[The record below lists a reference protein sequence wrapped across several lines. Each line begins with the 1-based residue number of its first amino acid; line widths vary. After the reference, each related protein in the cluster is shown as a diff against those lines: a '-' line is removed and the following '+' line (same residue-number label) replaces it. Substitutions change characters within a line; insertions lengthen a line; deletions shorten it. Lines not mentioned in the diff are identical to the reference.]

1 MQIIRKNPK
10 LGNYLHYLHQT
21 DARHAGYEQVP
32 NGYHQ
37 VQIGVDEETGEPI
50 IGDGDPIYID
60 GDDLF
65 AADWDEAWGEPP
77 TDEELAAWEEPEP
90 EPPPPVTDVDRIT
103 KILAG
108 HEAEAPQR
116 ITRLKAEVS
125 LAMIAYAGFN
135 PTSANAEG
143 SRFVVHHAAKIAAFN
158 LAGGNVVAG
167 QALYDAIAEST
178 GDFPWLNQEMG
189 DGQPKILSIFL
200 TRLVPQ

>member
-1 MQIIRKNPK
+1 MFYKNSK
-10 LGNYLHYLHQT
+10 LGNFLHYNHPAAE
-21 DARHAGYEQVP
+21 ARFAGFEQIPV
-32 NGYHQ
+32 GFQQIQ
-37 VQIGVDEETGEPI
+37 VGQNEDGSPI
-50 IGDGDPIYID
+50 YGDGDTIYED
-60 GDDLF
+60 GDPLF
-65 AADWDEAWGEPP
+65 LLVGWNEAWGEPP
-77 TDEELAAWEEPEP
+77 TDEELEAWEEPEP
-90 EPPPPVTDVDRIT
+90 EPPPPVTDLDRIT

-167 QALYDAIAEST
+167 RALYDTIAEST
-178 GDFPWLNQEMG
+178 GDFAWLNQEMG
-189 DGQPKILSIFL
+189 EGGPSILSIFAA
-200 TRLVPQ
+200 RLVAQ

>member
-1 MQIIRKNPK
+1 MYQEISVHTNTASPTPYFLYHYGRKFALRLTPDGWALDETWPED
-10 LGNYLHYLHQT
+10 LGAQPT
-21 DARHAGYEQVP
+21 AQQV
-32 NGYHQ
+32 
-37 VQIGVDEETGEPI
+37 
-50 IGDGDPIYID
+50 
-60 GDDLF
+60 L
-65 AADWDEAWGEPP
+65 DWEPP
-77 TDEELAAWEEPEP
+77 AP
-90 EPPPPVTDVDRIT
+90 EPPAPLTDLDRIT

-167 QALYDAIAEST
+167 RALYDTIAEST
-178 GDFPWLNQEMG
+178 GDFAWLNQEMG
-189 DGQPKILSIFL
+189 EGGPSILSIFAA
-200 TRLVPQ
+200 RLVAQ